1 MAKDED
7 AKHRIISELEEARLG
22 LAGSAS
28 IVKER
33 LDIPTRI
40 SDSFRRHSWSWVS
53 LAALIGWV
61 LARLPWRR
69 SKSRLPSSSRHRL
82 KGEEKRTGRKWDL
95 GWMVWDGLWALAKPV
110 LTAYLGRKLAQTT
123 GNSDWRKG

>member
-7 AKHRIISELEEARLG
+7 AKHRIITELEAARLG
-22 LAGSAS
+22 LARSTS

-33 LDIPTRI
+33 LDLPTRI

-53 LAALIGWV
+53 LAALAGWA

-69 SKSRLPSSSRHRL
+69 TKSRLASSSRHRL
-82 KGEEKRTGRKWDL
+82 KGAEKQTGRKWDL
-95 GWMVWDGLWALAKPV
+95 AWMVWDGLW
-110 LTAYLGRKLAQTT
+110 G
-123 GNSDWRKG
+123 